1 MTLNLDS
8 VSAFEVSAS
17 DMALEGL
24 LATWDPHVEGNELLR
39 FARTLLII
47 GSLELQFRESMHL

>member
-24 LATWDPHVEGNELLR
+24 LATWDPHAEGNELLR
-39 FARTLLII
+39 FARTILII